1 MVSSFLNRPP
11 ARRLSRPFLTT
22 HPPCHSSW
30 SSYPRGYPRPGRVST
45 LLNQTYSVPDRLVHA
60 CLQVTEQVWQP
71 MHLSR
76 FITIAI
82 WAMTFTGNEPPTTR
96 WSSLSRPSVLNLLRA
111 LADDGDLVALVARGP
126 EVVEREGQ
134 LGVAADQV
142 AGLDQQPGQRVV
154 DAAALAR
161 RLRERDVDQ
170 PVLGVVH
177 VHRPFGHAVRDDRAG
192 DHDAVA
198 VHRLDPVVVPDA
210 DLRGVPV
217 AHPDV
222 LAAP

>member
-45 LLNQTYSVPDRLVHA
+45 LLNQMYSVPARLVHA

-82 WAMTFTGNEPPTTR
+82 CAMTFTVVPPVKG
-96 WSSLSRPSVLNLLRA
+96 LEEVAARPPQPPRFARTSVRHLLRA
-111 LADDGDLVALVARGP
+111 LADDGDLVALVAGGS
-126 EVVEREGQ
+126 EGVEGEAQ

-142 AGLDQQPGQRVV
+142 AGLDQDPGQGVV
-154 DAAALAR
+154 HASALAGG
-161 RLRERDVDQ
+161 LGERYVDQ
-170 PVLGVVH
+170 PVRGVVH
-177 VHRPFGHAVRDDRAG
+177 VHGPFGHPVG
-192 DHDAVA
+192 HD
-198 VHRLDPVVVPDA
+198 
-210 DLRGVPV
+210 
-217 AHPDV
+217 
-222 LAAP
+222 